1 MHFFDLAALSSY
13 NLLTHY
19 DFLIVW
25 GLVEKLLLPKSQRT
39 FSAYLSA
46 KLPRSGREMISRVI
60 AKYH

>member
-1 MHFFDLAALSSY
+1 MRFFDLGVFSCH

-25 GLVEKLLLPKSQRT
+25 GLVENLLLPKLQRT

-46 KLPRSGREMISRVI
+46 KLSERDMISRVN

>member
-1 MHFFDLAALSSY
+1 MHFFDLAAFSCY

-25 GLVEKLLLPKSQRT
+25 GLVENLLLPKSQRT

-46 KLPRSGREMISRVI
+46 KLSERDMISRVI
-60 AKYH
+60 AKCH

>member
-39 FSAYLSA
+39 FSAYLSE
-46 KLPRSGREMISRVI
+46 KLSERDMISRVV